1 MNSTAAIYAR
11 LTTASAITSALDI
24 WNGLPAIFDD
34 RAPDEYL
41 AKQDKAC
48 IVIAFPTGD
57 EPSETFTEASR
68 VISRDLRVY
77 ALDTGDN
84 APVDNLAEAVR
95 DLFHDRPADLIVAG
109 AKTVICQA
117 SGPTA
122 SPTTDPS
129 LVGRR
134 ISLRLELERI

>member
-1 MNSTAAIYAR
+1 MNSTKAIYQR
-11 LTTASAITSALDI
+11 LVSAPSVSDEIDTFS
-24 WNGLPAIFDD
+24 GLPAVFDD
-34 RAPDEYL
+34 QAPDDYL
-41 AKQDKAC
+41 AQQGKPC
-48 IVIAFPTGD
+48 IVIAAPATAA
-57 EPSETFTEASR
+57 PVETFTETGQA
-68 VISRDLRVY
+68 IARDLRIY
-77 ALDTGDN
+77 AKRSGSVADLDS
-84 APVDNLAEAVR
+84 LAEAVR
-95 DLFHDRPADLIVAG
+95 DLFHDRPADLIIAG